1 MEDFKAY
8 SESLAMIILSFAAIG
23 ALITSAACIVLILF
37 NCCYNLIMSKNL
49 YFGWISS
56 EIRSKCSL
64 KDYSSHTSHFSSA
77 KESFIVSQ
85 NNHLSH
91 IEQSYV

>member
-8 SESLAMIILSFAAIG
+8 SESLAMTILSFAAIG

-56 EIRSKCSL
+56 EIRSKRSL

>member
-49 YFGWISS
+49 YFGWISN
-56 EIRSKCSL
+56 EVRSKRSL
-64 KDYSSHTSHFSSA
+64 KDYSSHTANISSA
-77 KESFIVSQ
+77 KESFIVSP
-85 NNHLSH
+85 NGYSSH
-91 IEQSYV
+91 VEQSYV